1 MSSCHAAGGRY
12 ALVVDDNPRA
22 AELAAAVLESDG
34 WTVDRA
40 RDGFEAITRFS
51 TRAYDV
57 MLLDFHLPGMDGA
70 EVLGWVRRN
79 VAAPPEVIV
88 LSSACPEL
96 LKRKFDGL
104 GVRAI
109 LGKPPIPAVLWQA
122 LAAA

>member
-1 MSSCHAAGGRY
+1 MSSCHAAGGRF

-22 AELAAAVLESDG
+22 AELAAVVLESDG

-40 RDGFEAITRFS
+40 QDGFEAITRFS
-51 TRAYDV
+51 ARAYDL

-79 VAAPPEVIV
+79 VASQPEVIV
-88 LSSACPEL
+88 LSSACPDM
-96 LKRKFDGL
+96 LKCRFEGL